1 MGVDPLRTCEAKQ
14 MSSVPHTPDLPL
26 ERDSLRRGL
35 GVASAAARSA
45 LHNLRAASFWAAIVL
60 PFTYLP
66 LLTGGLTGGEPL
78 LFAALVAANALAFVV
93 GHGYEP
99 AEA

>member
-1 MGVDPLRTCEAKQ
+1 
-14 MSSVPHTPDLPL
+14 MSSVPHSPEFPL

-45 LHNLRAASFWAAIVL
+45 LRNLKAASFWAAIVL
-60 PFTYLP
+60 PFTYVP
-66 LLTGGLTGGEPL
+66 LLADGLTGGEPL
-78 LFAALVAANALAFVV
+78 LFAALVVANALAFVA

-99 AEA
+99 ADA